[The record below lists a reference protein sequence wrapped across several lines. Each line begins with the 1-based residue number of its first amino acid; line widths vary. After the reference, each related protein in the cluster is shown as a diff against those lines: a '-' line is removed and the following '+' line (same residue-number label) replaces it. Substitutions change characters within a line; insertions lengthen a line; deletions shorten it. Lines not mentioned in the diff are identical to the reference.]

1 MSVVIVNVKPMKE
14 QSHISDNI
22 LQIENV
28 LRRYLDLLYNG
39 DTNLI
44 ETVFLP
50 EATVNSVADGKIV
63 SIDMV
68 GFRERIAG
76 RQSPA
81 SIGEKRDDKI
91 IMVDISSPTTAMAKV
106 ECMILK
112 NQYTDYLSFI
122 KVSGKWGIISKVFHT
137 SH

>member
-1 MSVVIVNVKPMKE
+1 MKE

-22 LQIENV
+22 LQIENI

-81 SIGEKRDDKI
+81 SIGVKRDDKI
-91 IMVDISSPTTAMAKV
+91 IMVDISSSTTAIAKV

>member
-1 MSVVIVNVKPMKE
+1 MNVKPMKE

-22 LQIENV
+22 FQIENV

>member
-1 MSVVIVNVKPMKE
+1 MKE

-81 SIGEKRDDKI
+81 SIREKRDDKI

-112 NQYTDYLSFI
+112 NQYIDYLSFI

>member
-1 MSVVIVNVKPMKE
+1 MKN
-14 QSHISDNI
+14 QSRISDNF

-28 LRRYLDLLYNG
+28 LRKYLDLLYKG

-50 EATVNSVADGKIV
+50 EATVNSVTNGKIV
-63 SIDMV
+63 SIDLV
-68 GFRERIAG
+68 GFRERVEG
-76 RQSPA
+76 RQSPK

-91 IMVDISSPTTAMAKV
+91 VMIDISSPTTAMAKV

-112 NQYTDYLSFI
+112 NHYTDYLSLI
-122 KVSGKWGIISKVFHT
+122 KISEKWGIISKVFHM
-137 SH
+137 SYRN

>member
-1 MSVVIVNVKPMKE
+1 MVNVKPMKE
-14 QSHISDNI
+14 QSHISENI

>member
-1 MSVVIVNVKPMKE
+1 MNVKPMKE

-28 LRRYLDLLYNG
+28 LRRYLDLLYNS

-91 IMVDISSPTTAMAKV
+91 IMVDVSSPTTAMAKV

>member
-1 MSVVIVNVKPMKE
+1 MKE
-14 QSHISDNI
+14 LNHISNNI

-28 LRRYLDLLYNG
+28 LRRYLDLLYKG

-50 EATVNSVADGKIV
+50 EATVNSVTNGKIV

-76 RQSPA
+76 RQSPE

-91 IMVDISSPTTAMAKV
+91 VMIDISSPTTAMAKV
-106 ECMILK
+106 ECMISK
-112 NQYTDYLSFI
+112 KRYIDYLSLI
-122 KVSGKWGIISKVFHT
+122 KFSGKWGIISKVFHMIY
-137 SH
+137 

>member
-1 MSVVIVNVKPMKE
+1 MKE

-112 NQYTDYLSFI
+112 SQYIDYLSFI

>member
-1 MSVVIVNVKPMKE
+1 MNVKPMKE

>member
-1 MSVVIVNVKPMKE
+1 MNE

-22 LQIENV
+22 LEIENV
-28 LRRYLDLLYNG
+28 LRKYLDLLYNG

-50 EATVNSVADGKIV
+50 EATINSVADGKIV

-68 GFRERIAG
+68 GFRERISG

-91 IMVDISSPTTAMAKV
+91 IMIDISSPTTAVAKV

>member
-1 MSVVIVNVKPMKE
+1 MKE
-14 QSHISDNI
+14 QSRISENI

-39 DTNLI
+39 DTSLI

>member
-1 MSVVIVNVKPMKE
+1 MKE

-68 GFRERIAG
+68 GFRERIVG

-91 IMVDISSPTTAMAKV
+91 IMVDISSPTTAIAKV

>member
-1 MSVVIVNVKPMKE
+1 MKE
-14 QSHISDNI
+14 QIHISNNI

-50 EATVNSVADGKIV
+50 EATVNSVTNGKIV

-76 RQSPA
+76 RQSPE

-91 IMVDISSPTTAMAKV
+91 IMIDISSPTTAMAKV
-106 ECMILK
+106 ECMISK
-112 NQYTDYLSFI
+112 KRYIDYLSLI
-122 KVSGKWGIISKVFHT
+122 KFSCKWGIISKVFHI
-137 SH
+137 SP

>member
-1 MSVVIVNVKPMKE
+1 MKV
-14 QSHISDNI
+14 QSHISDNFV
-22 LQIENV
+22 QIENV
-28 LRRYLDLLYNG
+28 LKKYLDLLYNG

-50 EATVNSVADGKIV
+50 AATVNSLTDGKIV

-76 RQSPA
+76 RQSPK
-81 SIGEKRDDKI
+81 SIGQKRDDKI
-91 IMVDISSPTTAMAKV
+91 IMIDISSPTTAMAKV
-106 ECMILK
+106 ECMILQ

-137 SH
+137 SY

>member
-1 MSVVIVNVKPMKE
+1 MKVK
-14 QSHISDNI
+14 SNISDNI
-22 LQIENV
+22 VQIENV
-28 LRRYLDLLYNG
+28 LRKYLDLLYNG

-50 EATVNSVADGKIV
+50 TATVNSLTDGKIV

-76 RQSPA
+76 RKSPK
-81 SIGEKRDDKI
+81 SIGEKREDKI
-91 IMVDISSPTTAMAKV
+91 IMIDISSPTTAIVKV

-112 NQYTDYLSFI
+112 NHYTDYLSLI
-122 KVSGKWGIISKVFHT
+122 KVIEKWGIISKVFHMKHGT
-137 SH
+137 

>member
-1 MSVVIVNVKPMKE
+1 MKE

-63 SIDMV
+63 SIDMA

>member
-1 MSVVIVNVKPMKE
+1 MKE

-68 GFRERIAG
+68 VFRERIAG

>member
-1 MSVVIVNVKPMKE
+1 MKE

-22 LQIENV
+22 LQIKNV

-91 IMVDISSPTTAMAKV
+91 IMVDISSPTTAIAKV

>member
-1 MSVVIVNVKPMKE
+1 MNE
-14 QSHISDNI
+14 QSHISENI
-22 LQIENV
+22 FQIENV

-122 KVSGKWGIISKVFHT
+122 KVSDKWGIISKVFHT

>member
-1 MSVVIVNVKPMKE
+1 MKK

-28 LRRYLDLLYNG
+28 LRKYLDLLYKG

-50 EATVNSVADGKIV
+50 EATVNSVTNGKIV
-63 SIDMV
+63 SIDLV
-68 GFRERIAG
+68 GFRERVEG
-76 RQSPA
+76 RQSPK

-91 IMVDISSPTTAMAKV
+91 VMIDISSPTTAMAKV

-112 NQYTDYLSFI
+112 NHYTDYLSLI
-122 KVSGKWGIISKVFHT
+122 KISEKWGIISKVFHM
-137 SH
+137 SYRN

>member
-1 MSVVIVNVKPMKE
+1 MKE
-14 QSHISDNI
+14 QSNISDNI

-28 LRRYLDLLYNG
+28 LRKYLDLLYNG

-44 ETVFLP
+44 EKVFLP

-63 SIDMV
+63 SIDME

>member
-50 EATVNSVADGKIV
+50 EATVNSVADGKID

-137 SH
+137 SY

>member
-1 MSVVIVNVKPMKE
+1 MKE
-14 QSHISDNI
+14 QSRISENI

-81 SIGEKRDDKI
+81 SIREKREDKI

>member
-1 MSVVIVNVKPMKE
+1 MKE

-22 LQIENV
+22 LQIKNV

-81 SIGEKRDDKI
+81 SIGEKRVDKI

>member
-1 MSVVIVNVKPMKE
+1 MIVNVKSMKE

>member
-1 MSVVIVNVKPMKE
+1 MVNVKSMKE
-14 QSHISDNI
+14 QSHISENI

>member
-28 LRRYLDLLYNG
+28 LRRYLDLLYNS

>member
-1 MSVVIVNVKPMKE
+1 MNVKPMKE
-14 QSHISDNI
+14 QSHISDDI

-68 GFRERIAG
+68 GFRKRIAG

>member
-1 MSVVIVNVKPMKE
+1 MKE
-14 QSHISDNI
+14 QSHILDNI

>member
-1 MSVVIVNVKPMKE
+1 MKE

-28 LRRYLDLLYNG
+28 LSRYLDLLYNG

-81 SIGEKRDDKI
+81 SIGEKRYDKI